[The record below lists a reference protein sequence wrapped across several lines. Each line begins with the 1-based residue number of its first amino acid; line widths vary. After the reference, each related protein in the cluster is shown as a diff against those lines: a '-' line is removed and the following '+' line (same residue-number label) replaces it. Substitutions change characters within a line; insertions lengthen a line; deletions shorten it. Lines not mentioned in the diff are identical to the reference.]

1 MAARWTTATALVLF
15 TAVLSYCQSTS
26 IAPNVPEILSM
37 HHQPF
42 FWDVMGASVVGW
54 VLGMVKGF
62 SGSKNWLDHYW
73 TNAPKPVLFILD
85 LLVFVLCGAYVGTG
99 IYHPDSF
106 VAALGAGLTA
116 CVESPKRPLAHA
128 RGSNSSNA
136 LTSRDREGVG
146 LDTGC

>member
-1 MAARWTTATALVLF
+1 MAAIITDQVVHKSAYPRIVARWTTATALVLF
-15 TAVLSYCQSTS
+15 TAVLSYCQSPST
-26 IAPNVPEILSM
+26 APNVPEILSM

-42 FWDVMGASVVGW
+42 FWDVMVASVVGW

-62 SGSKNWLDHYW
+62 SGSKDWLNHYW

-106 VAALGAGLTA
+106 VAALGAGLSWPVA
-116 CVESPKRPLAHA
+116 FGALATKA
-128 RGSNSSNA
+128 
-136 LTSRDREGVG
+136 
-146 LDTGC
+146 